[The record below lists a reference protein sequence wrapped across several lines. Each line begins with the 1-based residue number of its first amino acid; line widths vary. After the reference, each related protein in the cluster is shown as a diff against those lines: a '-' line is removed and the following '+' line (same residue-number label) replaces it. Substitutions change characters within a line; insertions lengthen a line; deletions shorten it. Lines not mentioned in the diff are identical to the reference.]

1 MNQYPGPVPLE
12 DVHRWKTELTQRLL
26 GYTIAFTEDE
36 WHQPARLPGWSRA
49 HLATHLARNADE
61 LAAIL
66 TEVAAG
72 RPQPEPTDAATQRSQ
87 LEAGADRNGLALQID
102 MDAAAGALQH
112 AIEQVSDWD
121 VAITLHG
128 ERLPLSAL
136 PLDRLHEVS
145 LHLLDL
151 DCGAGVEAIPPGAA
165 EWLLRWA
172 LFRLKDAGLP
182 AITLNTESVQDT
194 IGTGTDLPLS
204 ISGSDADIWGW
215 LTGRLGPAS
224 VDGADGL
231 ILPLLS

>member
-61 LAAIL
+61 LTAIL
-66 TEVAAG
+66 TEVDAG
-72 RPQPEPTDAATQRSQ
+72 RPQPEPTDAATQRAQ

-102 MDAAAGALQH
+102 LDAASSALQQ

-121 VAITLHG
+121 VPITLHG
-128 ERLPLSAL
+128 ERLSLSAL

-151 DCGAGVEAIPPGAA
+151 DCGATVEALPAGAA

-172 LFRLKDAGLP
+172 LFRLGDAGLP
-182 AITLNTESVQDT
+182 AITLTTDSVQDT
-194 IGTGTDLPLS
+194 IGSGTDVPLS
-204 ISGSDADIWGW
+204 ISGSDANVWGW
-215 LTGRLGPAS
+215 LTGRLGPTS

-231 ILPLLS
+231 ILPLLA

>member
-61 LAAIL
+61 LTAIL
-66 TEVAAG
+66 TEVEAG
-72 RPQPEPTDAATQRSQ
+72 RPQPEPTQAATQRAQ

-102 MDAAAGALQH
+102 LDAASSALQQ

-121 VAITLHG
+121 VPITLHG
-128 ERLPLSAL
+128 QRLPLSAL

-151 DCGAGVEAIPPGAA
+151 DCGATIEVFPAGAA

-172 LFRLKDAGLP
+172 LFRLQDAGLP
-182 AITLNTESVQDT
+182 SITLTTESVQDT
-194 IGTGTDLPLS
+194 IGSGTDVPLS
-204 ISGSDADIWGW
+204 ISGSDANVWGW
-215 LTGRLGPAS
+215 LTGRFGPAS